1 LGDLRDQDP
10 SCENPAFYNRDPLEN
25 ALAPGTRLG
34 PYEVISALGAGG
46 MGEVWKARDTRLNRL
61 VAIKTCLGPFGA
73 RFEREAQA
81 IAAVNHPHV
90 CSLYDVGPDY
100 LVMEYVEGERLRGP
114 VPIAR
119 ALELAEQILDALD
132 AAHKKGVVHRD
143 LKPANIL
150 LAKGGVKVLDFG
162 LAKIE
167 HAPAVDSPSR
177 ETDVLSLTAT
187 GTILGTLPY
196 MSPEQ
201 VEGHDADA
209 RSDIFAFGVVLYELI
224 AGTRPFTGNTQ
235 ANLVAS
241 ILKEEA
247 RPLSEMQPRTP
258 RGLADVVRIC
268 LEKDPG
274 KRWQSARDV
283 RHALRLVA
291 AQPAP
296 SIPSRSA
303 RVWQGLAVLM
313 AAIALGIGA
322 WVFQPTAPGSP
333 GRFEAPWPEN
343 VTLYNASVSPDG
355 RKLAAVGAGLWLRDL
370 DALEWRRLP
379 GTEGATT
386 PFWSPDSRYVGFL
399 VDDTLKRIDTAGGP
413 PETVARF
420 PTAAVVGLGTWNRH
434 GDIVVGSWGGGSGG
448 PLWRVSPAGGVA
460 TAVTEVDL
468 AREEFVH
475 AGPTFLPD
483 GNHFLYFRSG
493 PPDVEGM
500 YVGSLDVDAANQSRR
515 RILATSVPA
524 TFANDHLIFLRAGTL
539 MAQPFDARRQELRD
553 VPVPVAEDVQITWYS
568 IGMFSVSDDVLVY
581 ETASNPGTFQ
591 PTWVDRQG
599 KTVGTVGPPGKDRR
613 VVLSPDGRRAV
624 AKDAPYNM
632 PGDLWMLDL
641 ASSRRTRFTF
651 KKDVYSDPVWS
662 PDGARIAYSAGRLGD
677 TIYEKAASG
686 LGDEQVLLKEPRLRH
701 FPTSW
706 SRDGRFLLYHTENAT
721 NTGYDLWAL
730 SIGDRKPHPMLG
742 EVFNEWA
749 GVFSPD
755 MRWVAYVSLERGA
768 SQVYVRPF
776 RVSGQ
781 TGQPSFGEGKWQVSK
796 DHGNWPQWR
805 IDREIV
811 FTTAPGGTE
820 VLSASV
826 NTSGTAFESGV
837 PQPLPFPPI
846 TGVSTTPQSTRDGE
860 RFLIEAPVDPRATRT
875 SISVVL
881 NWPSLLKR

>member
-1 LGDLRDQDP
+1 MR
-10 SCENPAFYNRDPLEN
+10 
-25 ALAPGTRLG
+25 
-34 PYEVISALGAGG
+34 GG
-46 MGEVWKARDTRLNRL
+46 
-61 VAIKTCLGPFGA
+61 
-73 RFEREAQA
+73 
-81 IAAVNHPHV
+81 
-90 CSLYDVGPDY
+90 S
-100 LVMEYVEGERLRGP
+100 
-114 VPIAR
+114 
-119 ALELAEQILDALD
+119 LAERDALD
-132 AAHKKGVVHRD
+132 AAHKKGIVHRD
-143 LKPANIL
+143 LKPGNIL
-150 LAKGGVKVLDFG
+150 LTKSGVKVLDFG
-162 LAKIE
+162 LAKIDD
-167 HAPAVDSPSR
+167 APAVDSPSR
-177 ETDVLSLTAT
+177 ETDVRSLTAT

-196 MSPEQ
+196 MSPEH
-201 VEGHDADA
+201 VEGRDADA
-209 RSDIFAFGVVLYELI
+209 RTDIFAFGIVFYELI

-235 ANLVAS
+235 ASLVAS
-241 ILKEEA
+241 ILKEEP
-247 RPLSEMQPRTP
+247 RSLFEMQPRTP
-258 RGLADVVRIC
+258 HALADVVRIC
-268 LEKDPG
+268 LEKDPD

-283 RHALRLVA
+283 RHALRLMA

-296 SIPSRSA
+296 AVRSRSV

-322 WVFQPTAPGSP
+322 WVFQPKAPSSP

-370 DALEWRRLP
+370 DALEWRRVP

-386 PFWSPDSRYVGFL
+386 PFWSPDSRYVGFI
-399 VDDTLKRIDTAGGP
+399 VGDTLRRVDNTGGP
-413 PETVARF
+413 PETVASF

-468 AREEFVH
+468 SKEEFVH
-475 AGPTFLPD
+475 TGPTFLPD

-500 YVGSLDVDAANQSRR
+500 YVGSLDVDAANQSRQ
-515 RILATSVPA
+515 RILATNVPA

-539 MAQPFDARRQELRD
+539 MAQPFDARRLELHD
-553 VPVPVAEDVQITWYS
+553 VPVPVAEGVQITWYS

-581 ETASNPGTFQ
+581 ETASASGTFQ

-599 KTVGTVGPPGKDRR
+599 KSLGTVGLSGTDRR

-624 AKDAPYNM
+624 AKDAPYDV

-641 ASSRRTRFTF
+641 ASRRRTRFTF
-651 KKDVYSDPVWS
+651 KRDVYSDPVWS
-662 PDGARIAYSAGRLGD
+662 PDGARVAYSAGRLGD

-686 LGDEQVLLKEPRLRH
+686 LGDEQVLLKEPGLRH

-706 SRDGRFLLYHTENAT
+706 SRDGRFLLYHTQNAA

-730 SIGDRKPHPMLG
+730 SVSDRKPHPMLS

-755 MRWVAYVSLERGA
+755 MRWVAYVSLESGA
-768 SQVYVRPF
+768 AEVYVRPF
-776 RVSGQ
+776 RASGQ
-781 TGQPSFGEGKWQVSK
+781 TGQPSFGEGRWQISK
-796 DHGNWPQWR
+796 DGGNWPQWR

-811 FTTAPGGTE
+811 FTRAPFGTE
-820 VLSASV
+820 AFSAPV
-826 NTSGTAFESGV
+826 NTTGPAFESGV
-837 PQPLPFPPI
+837 PQLLPFPPI
-846 TGVSTTPQSTRDGE
+846 RGVTTTPQSTPDGE
-860 RFLIEAPVDPRATRT
+860 RFLIEVPTDQRATRT

-881 NWPSLLKR
+881 NWPALLKQ